1 MRRGLRS
8 PQASPPPGSAR
19 YATGVMVHPD
29 TALLRAY
36 LDGRLSAGE
45 AVRLEHHVA
54 ACAAC
59 RLALDRA
66 RAPARGEGHVLASRV
81 SPRRRTAAL
90 ALACGAALVIAVAV
104 GAYVR
109 TRAQRA
115 PRAGPAATAATPA
128 PKPPPPPPSPP
139 PLPMAAPLRAA
150 PAKVAALPHES
161 AAAAPVVPPPSP
173 PPSRADS
180 QRAAPDAAPDPWR
193 EIGFEEAGRLLGRP
207 PLAVPGLPIRRL
219 ARPRGA
225 DTLVVVEQT
234 LDSGTVLRLYE
245 RRLAA
250 GHDSAAGREVAGLH
264 VAIEAALPADSLAR
278 LLARVQ

>member
-1 MRRGLRS
+1 
-8 PQASPPPGSAR
+8 
-19 YATGVMVHPD
+19 
-29 TALLRAY
+29 
-36 LDGRLSAGE
+36 GE

-128 PKPPPPPPSPP
+128 PHPPP
-139 PLPMAAPLRAA
+139 
-150 PAKVAALPHES
+150 
-161 AAAAPVVPPPSP
+161 PPPSP

-234 LDSGTVLRLYE
+234 LDSAT
-245 RRLAA
+245 
-250 GHDSAAGREVAGLH
+250 GREVAGLH

>member
-193 EIGFEEAGRLLGRP
+193 EIGFEEAGRLP
-207 PLAVPGLPIRRL
+207 
-219 ARPRGA
+219 RPRGA